1 MPRIQSLRLN
11 RNLILHVHC
20 TQDAFDP
27 AKHPRGHQ
35 GNVGQFASSGG
46 GSKQQTQQTK
56 PSINQQQQHTTQSG
70 KLTREQLQGDLG
82 TRVQSQS
89 QKQEVTDINDLYDK
103 AKRDEPTFVQSIQQV
118 AESVGGKAEF
128 TPPQFAEPGTTLK
141 SRKSAERKMNGEY
154 NGDASQLRDILR
166 ATVVCDKIENVRA
179 AAAQFIEKHK
189 QDIVNVKDRIVKPA
203 TGGYRDVLI
212 NFRTPSGLI
221 SEVQFNAPP
230 MMEAKLG
237 DGHRIYEAL
246 RVLQAQP
253 NKRHDRMIEFLGKKS
268 EDIYNKAYQA
278 SGNGNWS

>member
-11 RNLILHVHC
+11 RNLILHVHR

-27 AKHPRGHQ
+27 AKHPRGHP
-35 GNVGQFASSGG
+35 GNVGQFARGG
-46 GSKQQTQQTK
+46 GGTQGTQKRQQETRAQQPTHQNK
-56 PSINQQQQHTTQSG
+56 P
-70 KLTREQLQGDLG
+70 TREMLQGDLG